1 MSDVPEDRLEHRL
14 LILAPIGKDA
24 ALIESMLRSESIVCM
39 SCPDVSRLLRELDRG
54 AAAILV
60 AEEALNEADITLQA
74 VIARQPAW
82 SDIPILLLTRPG
94 ADSSI
99 VERATVHLG
108 NVTLLE
114 RPVRVVALAS
124 AIRSAL
130 RARARQYQTRAYLQE
145 RELAD
150 QRKDEFLATLA
161 HELRNPLAPIRNWVN
176 VARLSGSD
184 DPGPKFWDMMDR
196 QVSHMVRLV
205 DDLMELSR
213 ITRGK
218 IDLRMEPVEL
228 SSVIAAAVEASRP
241 LIESAGHTLAIN
253 MPEEPVVVRADAVRL
268 AQVFAN
274 LLNNAVKYTDAGGCI
289 TLTLMREPQQAVVTV
304 TDTGIGISS
313 AAISRVFDMFVQGD
327 GARRT
332 QSGLGIGLTLVRSLV
347 EMHGGKVEA
356 QSEGE
361 GRGSRFVV
369 RLPTTVG
376 MPVNHDVDV
385 PGVTRARSMT
395 RALVVDDNHDAADS
409 LGALLRMMGAD
420 VRVAHDGER
429 ALAIYDAFRPAV
441 VFLDLGMPGMDGFE
455 TAQHLRSRPDSRDV
469 LLVALTGWGQ
479 ERDRRRTEAAG
490 FDRHLAKPA
499 DLETLQ
505 DVLLSAAN
513 RARPAASSL
522 AGAESRFG
530 T

>member
-1 MSDVPEDRLEHRL
+1 MSDVPDDRLERRL

-24 ALIESMLRSESIVCM
+24 TLVEAMLRAESIECL
-39 SCPDVSRLLRELDRG
+39 SCPDLSCLLRELDRG

-60 AEEALNEADITLQA
+60 VEEALNDADVTLQA

-82 SDIPILLLTRPG
+82 SDIPVLLLTRPG
-94 ADSSI
+94 ADSSF
-99 VERATVHLG
+99 VERATRYLG

-124 AIRSAL
+124 AIRGAL

-218 IDLRMEPVEL
+218 IELRQEPVEL
-228 SSVIAAAVEASRP
+228 ATVIAAAVEASRP
-241 LIESAGHTLAIN
+241 LIESAGHTLAIHV
-253 MPEEPVVVRADAVRL
+253 PEEPVVVRADAVRL

-274 LLNNAVKYTDAGGCI
+274 LLNNAGKYTDAGGCI
-289 TLTLMREPQQAVVTV
+289 TLTLTREQHQAVVTV

-313 AAISRVFDMFVQGD
+313 AAIPRVFDMFVQGD
-327 GARRT
+327 GDRRT

-369 RLPTTVG
+369 RLPTTASL
-376 MPVNHDVDV
+376 PENHDFDV
-385 PGVTRARSMT
+385 PDVSKMRSMT
-395 RALVVDDNHDAADS
+395 RVLVVDDNHDAADS

-420 VRVAHDGER
+420 VRVAHEGKE
-429 ALAIYDAFRPAV
+429 ALEVYDVFSPAV

-455 TAQHLRSRPDSRDV
+455 IAHAIRSRPHSHDV
-469 LLVALTGWGQ
+469 VLVALTGWGQ

-505 DVLLSAAN
+505 DVLLSAPN
-513 RARPAASSL
+513 RARAA
-522 AGAESRFG
+522 AE
-530 T
+530 THALT

>member
-1 MSDVPEDRLEHRL
+1 MLEA
-14 LILAPIGKDA
+14 I
-24 ALIESMLRSESIVCM
+24 LRSVHVECTTCVN
-39 SCPDVSRLLRELDRG
+39 VTELLRELERG
-54 AAAILV
+54 AAALLV
-60 AEEALNEADITLQA
+60 AEEALIDGDGGLQR
-74 VIARQPAW
+74 VIALQPAW
-82 SDIPILLLTRPG
+82 SDVPILLLTRTG
-94 ADSSI
+94 ADSSF
-99 VERATVHLG
+99 VERATASLG

-114 RPVRVVALAS
+114 RPVRVVALTS
-124 AIRSAL
+124 AVRSAL
-130 RARARQYQTRAYLQE
+130 RARARQYQTRAYLLE
-145 RELAD
+145 REQAD
-150 QRKDEFLATLA
+150 RRKDEFLATLA

-184 DPGPKFWDMMDR
+184 DPGPQFWDMMDR

-241 LIESAGHTLAIN
+241 LIESAGHTLAVN
-253 MPEEPVVVRADAVRL
+253 VPEEPVVVRADAVRL

-289 TLTLMREPQQAVVTV
+289 TLTLMHEQHQAVVTV
-304 TDTGIGISS
+304 TDTGIGISPT
-313 AAISRVFDMFVQGD
+313 AIPRVFDMFVQGD
-327 GARRT
+327 GDRRT

-361 GRGSRFVV
+361 GRGSMFVV
-369 RLPTTVG
+369 RLPTTVAK
-376 MPVNHDVDV
+376 PVNHDADV
-385 PGVTRARSMT
+385 PGVPKIRSMT

-429 ALAIYDAFRPAV
+429 ALEIYDAFRPAV

-455 TAQHLRSRPDSRDV
+455 TAQQLRSRPDSRDV

-479 ERDRRRTEAAG
+479 ERDRRRTESAG

-505 DVLLSAAN
+505 DVLLAAAN
-513 RARPAASSL
+513 RARAA
-522 AGAESRFG
+522 AAAPTGAESRFG